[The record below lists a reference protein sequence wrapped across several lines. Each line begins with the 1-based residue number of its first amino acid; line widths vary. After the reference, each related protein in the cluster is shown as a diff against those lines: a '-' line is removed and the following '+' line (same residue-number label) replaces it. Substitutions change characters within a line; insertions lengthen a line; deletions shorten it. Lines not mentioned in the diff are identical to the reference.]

1 MRQQNK
7 KLKRFEENFDRLNEE
22 NSLRFFDTN
31 RVKVINLSAFMAQ
44 KKKKITWSDR
54 VSFHE
59 MMFGQQGKDKW
70 ASHVKPES
78 ATKTKLIMFCYHKE
92 IRCYDAR
99 KNVNLVT

>member
-7 KLKRFEENFDRLNEE
+7 KLKRFEENFDRSNEE

-44 KKKKITWSDR
+44 KKKKEKKTTWSVR

-70 ASHVKPES
+70 VSHVKPEKYG
-78 ATKTKLIMFCYHKE
+78 AMVQGK
-92 IRCYDAR
+92 R
-99 KNVNLVT
+99 